1 MNANELTPIQNQV
14 SDALARKGW
23 HVNSVRDCGE
33 DEATVFMSKRIKSY
47 STRYAEVD
55 ARGLVNGVS
64 LTEFLG
70 SETSTQP

>member
-1 MNANELTPIQNQV
+1 MNANELTLIQNQV
-14 SDALARKGW
+14 TDALARKGFNI
-23 HVNSVRDCGE
+23 NSVSDCGD

-55 ARGLVNGVS
+55 ARGLVNGVA

-70 SETSTQP
+70 SLNSTQP